1 MLMSTEVSGGQ
12 YWNRLVLR
20 PDADTEHAILEL
32 GNDDTDQ
39 IHRETAHQSRWALG
53 IGLTIFGF

>member
-1 MLMSTEVSGGQ
+1 MVVSIG
-12 YWNRLVLR
+12 NRLVLR

-39 IHRETAHQSRWALG
+39 IHGETAHQSRWALG